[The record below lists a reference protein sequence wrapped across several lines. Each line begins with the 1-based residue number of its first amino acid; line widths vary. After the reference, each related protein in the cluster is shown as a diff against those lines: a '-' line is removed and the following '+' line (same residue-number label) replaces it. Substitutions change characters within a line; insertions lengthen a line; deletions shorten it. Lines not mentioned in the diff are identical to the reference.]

1 MLKYYIRKPS
11 MLKYLNLRSSN
22 TIVDT
27 YAHLI
32 PVIIISMLVLYENN
46 LAYIANSPL
55 GKIIAILLIVYY
67 TSVKFTY
74 GLLACSLIVLYYQY
88 DYVRENQSSK
98 NEDSSHI
105 FRSFT
110 EENARENGMNTSFEI
125 NENFTTIQSFEK
137 ANQANSSEDSYP
149 ENLSVSQFK
158 SQYCKNGTLV
168 NKGSTVNLEM
178 LEHIHPGIH
187 FKNEKCNPCADT
199 CDFSIIEEQLNAEE
213 NLKPK
218 TSDDFSI
225 KTVLEKI
232 NDFIPA
238 LWVKSEPF
246 AALENTD
253 NEKPLPKK

>member
-1 MLKYYIRKPS
+1 MSNSIK
-11 MLKYLNLRSSN
+11 LRTSN
-22 TIVDT
+22 IFVDT
-27 YAHLI
+27 YAGLI

-46 LAYIANSPL
+46 LAYVTNSPL

-67 TSVKFTY
+67 TSIKFTY
-74 GLLACSLIVLYYQY
+74 GLLACSLIILYYQY
-88 DYVRENQSSK
+88 NYTKQ
-98 NEDSSHI
+98 NE
-105 FRSFT
+105 
-110 EENARENGMNTSFEI
+110 MNTSFEI
-125 NENFTTIQSFEK
+125 NENFTAIRPFAKS
-137 ANQANSSEDSYP
+137 NQENSSELSSL
-149 ENLSVSQFK
+149 NNISVSQFK
-158 SQYCKNGTLV
+158 SQYCKNGILV

-178 LEHIHPGIH
+178 VEHIYPDIH

-199 CDFSIIEEQLNAEE
+199 CAFSIIEEQLNAEE

-225 KTVLEKI
+225 KTFLGKI

-253 NEKPLPKK
+253 NEKPIPKK

>member
-1 MLKYYIRKPS
+1 M
-11 MLKYLNLRSSN
+11 
-22 TIVDT
+22 
-27 YAHLI
+27 
-32 PVIIISMLVLYENN
+32 
-46 LAYIANSPL
+46 AYIANTPL
-55 GKIIAILLIVYY
+55 GKIIAIILIVYY

-74 GLLACSLIVLYYQY
+74 GLVACSLIILYYQY
-88 DYVRENQSSK
+88 DYARENQSSK

-110 EENARENGMNTSFEI
+110 EENAKQNGMNTSFEI
-125 NENFTTIQSFEK
+125 NENFTTIQPFEK
-137 ANQANSSEDSYP
+137 THRENSSDTGSID
-149 ENLSVSQFK
+149 NISVSQFK

-168 NKGSTVNLEM
+168 NKGSAVNLEM
-178 LEHIHPGIH
+178 LEHIHPDIH

-199 CDFSIIEEQLNAEE
+199 CEFSIIEEQLNAEE

-225 KTVLEKI
+225 KKVLEKI

-253 NEKPLPKK
+253 NEKPIPKKIK

>member
-1 MLKYYIRKPS
+1 
-11 MLKYLNLRSSN
+11 
-22 TIVDT
+22 
-27 YAHLI
+27 
-32 PVIIISMLVLYENN
+32 MLVLYENN

-88 DYVRENQSSK
+88 DYVKQ
-98 NEDSSHI
+98 
-105 FRSFT
+105 
-110 EENARENGMNTSFEI
+110 NGMNTSFKI

-137 ANQANSSEDSYP
+137 ASQANSSEVSSP

-178 LEHIHPGIH
+178 LEHIHPDIH

-246 AALENTD
+246 AAVENTD